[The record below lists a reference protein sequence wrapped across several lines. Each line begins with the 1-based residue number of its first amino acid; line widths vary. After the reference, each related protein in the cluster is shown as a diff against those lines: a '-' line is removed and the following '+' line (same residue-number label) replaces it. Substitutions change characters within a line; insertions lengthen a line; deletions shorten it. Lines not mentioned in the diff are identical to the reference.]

1 MSLVQHKNNSLIHVQ
16 FLDRH
21 KRIQTMKPKQI
32 VGSAAN
38 ACVQGNFTLDY
49 DKNRQHKIDSNTL
62 WYMKEKLCQSVHQK
76 LAWSSKKKRK
86 SAQKSNNTPWLQ
98 EVLQLLSRRLITSIL
113 FLTLAR
119 ISLHFQQEGKWF
131 SRQAKHS
138 ELYFNIRK
146 TFMHIDVQTGQIKSA
161 LQPIDLYPAWPLPKL
176 LHLLTSLR
184 GDLNRG
190 LPIQ

>member
-1 MSLVQHKNNSLIHVQ
+1 MSLVQHKNDSLIHVQ

-49 DKNRQHKIDSNTL
+49 DKNRSQHKIDSNTL
-62 WYMKEKLCQSVHQK
+62 WYMKEKLQCMSVSPSK
-76 LAWSSKKKRK
+76 ISLILKKKMEICTK
-86 SAQKSNNTPWLQ
+86 SDNTPWLQ
-98 EVLQLLSRRLITSIL
+98 EVLQLLSRWLITSIL

-119 ISLHFQQEGKWF
+119 ISLHFQQKGKWF

-138 ELYFNIRK
+138 ELYFIIRK
-146 TFMHIDVQTGQIKSA
+146 TFMHIDVQTRQIKSA
-161 LQPIDLYPAWPLPKL
+161 LRPSICILPG
-176 LHLLTSLR
+176 HYQNSCTC
-184 GDLNRG
+184 
-190 LPIQ
+190 